1 MLSGFIQG
9 LQLRVI
15 SGISQ
20 FPQSIGRLGPYP
32 RGNIKQESFA
42 KICEDPTI
50 TQLTQRGH
58 GTLSHGRILICQDF
72 SQRRIGTLGF
82 KLRERF
88 NRGTTAVALADG
100 QGLREEGNDRLPGTD
115 FPQSLRG
122 SMSDGTVLI
131 AQGSCQADGGLVV
144 DVFPYLSQGPCTIF
158 TYLEIG
164 IG

>member
-32 RGNIKQESFA
+32 RVNIKQESFT
-42 KICEDPTI
+42 KICEDPSI

-58 GTLSHGRILICQDF
+58 GILSHGRILICQDF

-82 KLRERF
+82 KLRECF
-88 NRGTTAVALADG
+88 NRCTTAVAFADG
-100 QGLREEGNDRLPGTD
+100 QGLREDGNDRLPGTD

-122 SMSDGTVLI
+122 CTSDGTVPI

-144 DVFPYLSQGPCTIF
+144 DVFPYLSQGPGTIF